1 MFLSP
6 IRAICLT
13 MCALSFGGLM
23 LDASRRDEQ
32 AGRPAAA
39 SSRARSYEGWTHYGG
54 SPDQTRYSSLRQIDK
69 SNVRRLAVAWTYDS
83 GETGGL
89 QTQPIVVDDVL
100 FGYTPTHK
108 TFALRADTG
117 EPLWIF
123 DPKIEGRV
131 ANRGLMYWSSGDDR
145 RVFAA
150 VDQYLYALDA
160 RTGQPIP
167 AFAENGRIDLRAG
180 LGRDPQTQSIRL
192 TSPGVIFRDTVI
204 IGGRVSEDLPAS
216 PGDIRAYDVRTGSK
230 WAFHTIPHPG
240 ETGTRR
246 GRRTRGRPTAA
257 RTAGP
262 EWRSTSAAGSSTC
275 QPGLR
280 RLTSTERIGR
290 ATTCTRTACSR

>member
-1 MFLSP
+1 
-6 IRAICLT
+6 
-13 MCALSFGGLM
+13 MCALSLGGLM

-32 AGRPAAA
+32 AARPAAA

-54 SPDQTRYSSLRQIDK
+54 SPDQSRYSSLRQIDK
-69 SNVRRLAVAWTYDS
+69 SNVSRLTVAWTYDS

-117 EPLWIF
+117 ERLWIF
-123 DPKIEGRV
+123 DPKIQGRG

-192 TSPGVIFRDTVI
+192 TSPGRHLQGHRDHRRARQRRPACIARRYSRVRRQDRKAEVGVSHHSASRRDRLRDVVEGLVDDQRRREQLAGNGPRRAPRHRLRANRVR
-204 IGGRVSEDLPAS
+204 GG
-216 PGDIRAYDVRTGSK
+216 
-230 WAFHTIPHPG
+230 
-240 ETGTRR
+240 
-246 GRRTRGRPTAA
+246 
-257 RTAGP
+257 
-262 EWRSTSAAGSSTC
+262 
-275 QPGLR
+275 
-280 RLTSTERIGR
+280 
-290 ATTCTRTACSR
+290 

>member
-1 MFLSP
+1 MFLTP

-13 MCALSFGGLM
+13 MCGLSLGGLM
-23 LDASRRDEQ
+23 LEASRRRRASRSISCGESRE
-32 AGRPAAA
+32 AG
-39 SSRARSYEGWTHYGG
+39 SYEGWTHYGG

-69 SNVRRLAVAWTYDS
+69 SNVSRLAVAWTYDS

-117 EPLWIF
+117 ERLWTF
-123 DPKIEGRV
+123 DPKIEGRG

-167 AFAENGRIDLRAG
+167 AFGGERPHR
-180 LGRDPQTQSIRL
+180 
-192 TSPGVIFRDTVI
+192 SPG
-204 IGGRVSEDLPAS
+204 GVSDGIL
-216 PGDIRAYDVRTGSK
+216 K
-230 WAFHTIPHPG
+230 
-240 ETGTRR
+240 
-246 GRRTRGRPTAA
+246 
-257 RTAGP
+257 
-262 EWRSTSAAGSSTC
+262 RSRSG
-275 QPGLR
+275 
-280 RLTSTERIGR
+280 
-290 ATTCTRTACSR
+290 

>member
-1 MFLSP
+1 MFLTP

-13 MCALSFGGLM
+13 MCGLSLGGLM
-23 LDASRRDEQ
+23 LEASRRDEQ
-32 AGRPAAA
+32 AGRSAAA

-69 SNVRRLAVAWTYDS
+69 SNVSRLTVAWTYDS

-100 FGYTPTHK
+100 YGYTPTHK

-117 EPLWIF
+117 ERLWTF
-123 DPKIEGRV
+123 DPKIEGRGP
-131 ANRGLMYWSSGDDR
+131 NRGLMYWSSGDDR

-167 AFAENGRIDLRAG
+167 AVRRRTAASISGQG

-192 TSPGVIFRDTVI
+192 TSPGVIFKDHADRRRARQRRPAGVARRYSRVRRPDRRAAVGVPHHSASRRDRLRDVVEGLVDDQRRRQQLAGHGARRAPRHRLRADRI
-204 IGGRVSEDLPAS
+204 CGG
-216 PGDIRAYDVRTGSK
+216 
-230 WAFHTIPHPG
+230 
-240 ETGTRR
+240 
-246 GRRTRGRPTAA
+246 
-257 RTAGP
+257 
-262 EWRSTSAAGSSTC
+262 
-275 QPGLR
+275 
-280 RLTSTERIGR
+280 
-290 ATTCTRTACSR
+290 